1 MASGP
6 DAVAGKRFTV
16 RGRDLRWKEGRAKTR
31 RSRPKA
37 PPKPNLTVDLGVA
50 AVASLLAAGVVFCFA
65 FILSG
70 SHGVPLYLGY
80 TVILG
85 GVGVAF
91 YAMGPRDRGGRMI
104 AGGIGVL
111 WLIGSAV
118 LFTARADIVIP
129 VHRHTTVAQPVI
141 AGKAKD

>member
-1 MASGP
+1 M
-6 DAVAGKRFTV
+6 AGKRFTV

-37 PPKPNLTVDLGVA
+37 PPRPNLPLDLGVA
-50 AVASLLAAGVVFCFA
+50 AVASLLAAGVVFCLA
-65 FILSG
+65 FIMSG

-85 GVGVAF
+85 VVGVAS
-91 YAMGPRDRGGRMI
+91 YAVGPRDRGGRLI
-104 AGGIGVL
+104 AGGIGLL
-111 WLIGSAV
+111 WLIG
-118 LFTARADIVIP
+118 TAAMFAARGDIVIP

-141 AGKAKD
+141 ADKEKD

>member
-1 MASGP
+1 M
-6 DAVAGKRFTV
+6 AGKRFTV

-37 PPKPNLTVDLGVA
+37 PPRPNLTLDLGVA
-50 AVASLLAAGVVFCFA
+50 AVASLLAAGVVLCLA
-65 FILSG
+65 FILCG

-85 GVGVAF
+85 VVGVAS
-91 YAMGPRDRGGRMI
+91 YAVGPRDRGGRLI
-104 AGGIGVL
+104 AGGIGLL
-111 WLIGSAV
+111 WLIG
-118 LFTARADIVIP
+118 TAAMFAARGDIVIP

-141 AGKAKD
+141 ADKEKD